1 MFNLSMVNNIMKQIP
16 PQPKIITLFHCSISY
31 DCHPLAGEW
40 LSDDSDEKH
49 PYPEWG
55 QLNDLVSRAA
65 EGAETSKDARIV
77 DYPGGAACW
86 PYIEISAPT
95 WGECKAMGDA
105 VIACILENGGR
116 IDPKSPGG
124 SFL

>member
-1 MFNLSMVNNIMKQIP
+1 MTKQQIP
-16 PQPKIITLFHCSISY
+16 RLAIMPLFRCSISY

-40 LSDDSDEKH
+40 LDDNSDEKY
-49 PYPEWG
+49 PYPEWD

-65 EGAETSKDARIV
+65 ESAETSKEAGTSH
-77 DYPGGAACW
+77 YPGGAACW
-86 PYIEISAPT
+86 PYIEIMAPT
-95 WGECKAMGDA
+95 WAECKAMGDA
-105 VIACILENGGR
+105 VIRCILDNGGR

>member
-1 MFNLSMVNNIMKQIP
+1 MTKQQIP
-16 PQPKIITLFHCSISY
+16 RLAIMPLFRCSISY

-40 LSDDSDEKH
+40 LSDDGDEKY
-49 PYPEWG
+49 PYPEWD

-65 EGAETSKDARIV
+65 ESAETSKEAETSH
-77 DYPGGAACW
+77 YPGGAACW
-86 PYIEISAPT
+86 PYIEIMAPT
-95 WGECKAMGDA
+95 WAECKAMGDA
-105 VIACILENGGR
+105 VIRCILDNGGR